1 MLTIGKKDI
10 LILVKGPSQGLDD
23 TTLTAEKEY
32 SINFNEQHKEFY
44 LSLRYNCVNSY
55 IFVNGVE
62 IYKFKAKD
70 SKITAT
76 PLCLGN
82 VLKYFL
88 VNNMKK
94 SGLYRYI
101 FDFSVNYDSI
111 DVIDILNILKYLMK
125 KKRYKLTFRFN

>member
-1 MLTIGKKDI
+1 MSNI
-10 LILVKGPSQGLDD
+10 
-23 TTLTAEKEY
+23 
-32 SINFNEQHKEFY
+32 KEFY
-44 LSLRYNCVNSY
+44 LSLHYSCVNSY

-101 FDFSVNYDSI
+101 FDFSVNCDII

-125 KKRYKLTFRFN
+125 KNDIN